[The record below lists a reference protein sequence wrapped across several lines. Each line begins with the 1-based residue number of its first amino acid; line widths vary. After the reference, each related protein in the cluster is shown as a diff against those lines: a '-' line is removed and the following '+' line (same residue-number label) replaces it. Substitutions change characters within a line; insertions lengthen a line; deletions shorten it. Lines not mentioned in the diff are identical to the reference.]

1 MRPFHPEFIF
11 TALRQILPY
20 LWVTIATMA
29 GTVFFGSLA
38 GILLARAKI
47 RRGPVSRALSEIYI
61 YVTRCIPSIVM
72 LFIVYYGL
80 PEFMLAFGIDIN
92 NFSKA
97 FFVIVTFS
105 ILFAANM
112 AEVFRAAYESID
124 PGQREA
130 ALSAGLSEWQAFY
143 RIILP
148 QCIVVALPNFTNAL
162 VNLMKEGSL
171 SYTIGMLDVMGKGQL
186 MIGINHGSYSLEVYL
201 ALSLIYWAMTLV
213 IEHGFGTLEKHLSKG
228 RKIVAAS

>member
-11 TALRQILPY
+11 TAFTQIIPY
-20 LWVTIATMA
+20 LWVTVATMA
-29 GTVFFGSLA
+29 GTVFFGGLA
-38 GILLARAKI
+38 GFILAKAEI
-47 RRGPVSRALSEIYI
+47 GRGPVSRALAAIYI
-61 YVTRCIPSIVM
+61 YITRCIPSIVM

-80 PEFMLAFGIDIN
+80 PEFMLAFGVDIN
-92 NFSKA
+92 DADKA

-112 AEVFRAAYESID
+112 AEVFRSAYESID

-130 ALSAGLSEWQAFY
+130 AVSAGLSEWQAFY

-148 QCIVVALPNFTNAL
+148 QCIVVALPNFANAL

-171 SYTIGMLDVMGKGQL
+171 SYTIGMIDVMGKGQL
-186 MIGINHGSYSLEVYL
+186 MIGLNHGSFSLETYL
-201 ALSLIYWAMTLV
+201 AMALIYWMMTVV
-213 IEHGFGTLEKHLSKG
+213 IERGFGYLEQHLSRG
-228 RKIVAAS
+228 RKAMAAS